1 MKNPG
6 QAREAVVSWIEEHAP
21 EFFPYSEAIWSL
33 AELGCEEH
41 RSSRLL
47 CRLLHDHGFAV
58 EAGPA
63 GLPTAF
69 LAAWGQG
76 RPVIG
81 FNCEYDSLPGLSQQ
95 VKSQKAP
102 LVEGAP
108 GHGCGHNLLGVG
120 SVMAAVALRR
130 WLAATGRPGAV
141 VVLGCPAEELCIGKP
156 FLARDGFFKGFDA
169 ILDWHPF
176 WSNSAN
182 HDSCN
187 AYFSLKY
194 HFQGRTAHGNAPWLG
209 RSAADSALL
218 MGHALELLR
227 EHIPPGNPNAPNTFN
242 YTFSDLGPEYP
253 NVVPDR
259 GTLWVVGRIQSS
271 DQMVDLVRR
280 IGRCAEAAAL
290 ATETSWSEEFITAS
304 HERIPNQTLSALVHR
319 NLTEIGPPRFDAAE
333 HDFARQIQRASGV
346 AECGLSE
353 EVLPLSG
360 GFSGVSDN
368 SEFSWFAPFAMVR
381 VTAGP
386 AGFGWHNWQVTAS
399 AGSSIGAKAMTT
411 AAKVLAASAVE
422 LVLRPEILAEAAG
435 EFRRRLAGGEYCSL
449 IPAGSPPPVR
459 ISREIMDK
467 YRPEMNERSPLV
479 EPGPAGEEAVE

>member
-1 MKNPG
+1 MRNAL
-6 QAREAVVSWIEEHAP
+6 QAREDVVSWLEEHAP
-21 EFFPYSEAIWSL
+21 EFFPYAEAIWRL
-33 AELGCEEH
+33 AELGCEER
-41 RSSRLL
+41 RSASLL
-47 CRLLHDHGFAV
+47 SGLLRNNGFAI
-58 EAGPA
+58 ETGPA
-63 GLPTAF
+63 GMPTAF
-69 LAAWGQG
+69 LAAWGRG

-95 VKSQKAP
+95 VIPKKAP

-120 SVMAAVALRR
+120 SIMAAIAVRR
-130 WLAATGRPGAV
+130 WLAASGRPGAV

-176 WSNSAN
+176 WWNSAN
-182 HDSCN
+182 HDSCD

-194 HFQGRTAHGNAPWLG
+194 HFQGQTAHGNAPWLG

-227 EHIPPGNPNAPNTFN
+227 EHIPPGNPDAPNTIN

-253 NVVPDR
+253 NVVSDR
-259 GTLWVVGRIQSS
+259 ATLWVVGRIQNS
-271 DQMVDLVRR
+271 DQMADLVRR

-290 ATETSWSEEFITAS
+290 ATETSWTEEFITAS

-319 NLTEIGPPRFDAAE
+319 NLTEIGPPRFEAAE

-346 AECGLSE
+346 TESGLNE
-353 EVLPLSG
+353 EILPLGG

-381 VTAGP
+381 IAAGP
-386 AGFGWHNWQVTAS
+386 DGFGWHNWQVTAS
-399 AGSSIGAKAMTT
+399 AGSSIGAKAMTA

-422 LVLRPEILAEAAG
+422 LILRPEILAEAAG
-435 EFRRRLAGGEYCSL
+435 EFRRRLDGREYRSL
-449 IPAGSPPPVR
+449 IPEGSPPPIL

-467 YRPEMNERSPLV
+467 YRSELEERSPFV
-479 EPGPAGEEAVE
+479 EPGPAGGEAAE